1 MSVEKMKVVSIIGN
15 NSDID
20 RVAHMIVINGNMHML
35 NAISELN
42 NNCLELKASE
52 DNIDALQELV
62 DIKPYYST
70 VDFSEDEKIIQSF
83 HSILDLK
90 QEIVNEYIDSP
101 FDYHNVMNDLKNSY
115 ETIKNTIE
123 TVDKLTKEIE
133 LKQTQ
138 IVNLHYTRT
147 EGLDIGALL
156 GLEHFKFDMFTLSR
170 EKYKKLKL
178 NYENIPS
185 VIMHLGV
192 VDDKDIVA
200 AITPKEFI
208 VDAERIF
215 ISLNIMRLDIP
226 QGYTGN
232 TQGIINIL
240 EDEIKKAKSDIEEF
254 KKSVQSSREQ
264 YEEMIK
270 KSYTMLLLERKIEH
284 VKSEMAIGKKLFFVF
299 GFIPISEIDDFK
311 HNINDAMKDE
321 AIVLTEAAENR
332 KFGHSPPTK
341 LKNNAFFKP
350 FETLIK
356 MYGIPSYN
364 EKDPTAFFAIS
375 YMLMFG
381 AMFGDVGQGFVI
393 LLGGLILKYVMK
405 NDSFGGIL
413 TRLGVSSM
421 IFGLL
426 YGSIFGNEEVIPH
439 LLISPMDNIN
449 TVLISA
455 IVLGIVLINISYIYS
470 LLNLYKRRDLED
482 GLFGKEG
489 LAGFLFFWGIIALI
503 VDKLLNVFGL
513 PTMAYLIILAI
524 PLLIMVVKQPLAR
537 YLQGEKVLYEESPG
551 DYYMESGFGVVET
564 VLSVVSNIISFIR
577 IGAFALNHVGLYI
590 AFATMAK
597 MVNSYAVGIFILIL
611 GNILIIG
618 LEGLVVFIQ
627 GLRLEYYELFSKY
640 YSGYG
645 IQYKPIGLTYNE
657 D

>member
-1 MSVEKMKVVSIIGN
+1 MSVEKMKVISIIGN

-70 VDFSEDEKIIQSF
+70 IDFSEDEKIIQSF

-90 QEIVNEYIDSP
+90 QEIVNEYIDLP
-101 FDYHNVMNDLKNSY
+101 FDYHNVMNDIKNSY
-115 ETIKNTIE
+115 ETIKSTIE

-185 VIMHLGV
+185 VIIHLGV

-208 VDAERIF
+208 GDAERIF

-232 TQGIINIL
+232 TQSIINIL

-264 YEEMIK
+264 YEEIIK
-270 KSYTMLLLERKIEH
+270 KSYTMLILERKIEH

-299 GFIPISEIDDFK
+299 GFIPISEIDEFK
-311 HNINDAMKDE
+311 HDINDAMKDE

-393 LLGGLILKYVMK
+393 LLGGLILKYVIK
-405 NDSFGGIL
+405 NVSFGGIL

-426 YGSIFGNEEVIPH
+426 YGSVFGNEEVIPH

-449 TVLISA
+449 TILISA
-455 IVLGIVLINISYIYS
+455 IVLGIVLINVSYIYS

-489 LAGFLFFWGIIALI
+489 LAGFLFFWGIIAFI

-513 PTMAYLIILAI
+513 PTMVYLIILAI

-537 YLQGEKVLYEESPG
+537 YFEGEKVLYEESPG
-551 DYYMESGFGVVET
+551 DYYMEAGFGVVET

-597 MVNSYAVGIFILIL
+597 MVNSYTVGIFILIL

-645 IQYKPIGLTYNE
+645 IPYKPIGLTYNE

>member
-1 MSVEKMKVVSIIGN
+1 MSVEKMKVISIIGN

-115 ETIKNTIE
+115 ETIKSTIE

-185 VIMHLGV
+185 VIIHLGV

-208 VDAERIF
+208 GDAERIF

-232 TQGIINIL
+232 TQSIINIL

-264 YEEMIK
+264 YEEIIR
-270 KSYTMLLLERKIEH
+270 KSYTMLILERKIEH

-299 GFIPISEIDDFK
+299 GFVPISEIDEFK
-311 HNINDAMKDE
+311 HNINEVMKDE

-356 MYGIPSYN
+356 MYGMPSYN

-393 LLGGLILKYVMK
+393 LLGGLLLKYVIK
-405 NDSFGGIL
+405 NVSFGGIL

-426 YGSIFGNEEVIPH
+426 YGSVFGNEEVIPH

-513 PTMAYLIILAI
+513 PTIAYLIILAI

-537 YLQGEKVLYEESPG
+537 YFQGEKVLYEESPG
-551 DYYMESGFGVVET
+551 DYYMEAGFGVVET

-597 MVNSYAVGIFILIL
+597 MVNSYAVGIFILIV

-645 IQYKPIGLTYNE
+645 IPYKPIGLTYNE

>member
-1 MSVEKMKVVSIIGN
+1 MSVEKMKVISIIGN

-70 VDFSEDEKIIQSF
+70 IDFSEDEKIIQSF

-90 QEIVNEYIDSP
+90 QEIVNEYIDLP

-115 ETIKNTIE
+115 ETIKSTIE

-185 VIMHLGV
+185 VIIHLGV

-208 VDAERIF
+208 GDAERIF

-232 TQGIINIL
+232 TQSIINIL

-264 YEEMIK
+264 YEEIIK
-270 KSYTMLLLERKIEH
+270 KSYTMLILERKIEH

-299 GFIPISEIDDFK
+299 GFIPISEIDEFK
-311 HNINDAMKDE
+311 HDINDAMKDE

-393 LLGGLILKYVMK
+393 LLGGLILKYVIK
-405 NDSFGGIL
+405 NVSFGGIL

-426 YGSIFGNEEVIPH
+426 YGSVFGNEEVIPH

-449 TVLISA
+449 TILISA
-455 IVLGIVLINISYIYS
+455 IVLGIVLINVSYIYS

-489 LAGFLFFWGIIALI
+489 LAGFLFFWGIIAFI

-513 PTMAYLIILAI
+513 PTMVYLIILAI

-537 YLQGEKVLYEESPG
+537 YFEGEKVLYEESPG
-551 DYYMESGFGVVET
+551 DYYMEAGFGVVET

-597 MVNSYAVGIFILIL
+597 MVNSYTVGIFILIL

-645 IQYKPIGLTYNE
+645 IPYKPIGLTYNE